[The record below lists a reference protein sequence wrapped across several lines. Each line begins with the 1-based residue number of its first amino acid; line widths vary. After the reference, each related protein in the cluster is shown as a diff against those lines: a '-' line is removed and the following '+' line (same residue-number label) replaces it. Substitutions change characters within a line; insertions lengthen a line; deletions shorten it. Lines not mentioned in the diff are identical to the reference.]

1 MYFFQIVSIV
11 SVKILKNQGPCE
23 NQANI
28 KFRII
33 KLAMNIKKVHL
44 YLYTKLDLKHDLK
57 CTL

>member
-23 NQANI
+23 NQVNI

-33 KLAMNIKKVHL
+33 KLTMNIKKVHL
-44 YLYTKLDLKHDLK
+44 YLYTKLDLKHDL
-57 CTL
+57 